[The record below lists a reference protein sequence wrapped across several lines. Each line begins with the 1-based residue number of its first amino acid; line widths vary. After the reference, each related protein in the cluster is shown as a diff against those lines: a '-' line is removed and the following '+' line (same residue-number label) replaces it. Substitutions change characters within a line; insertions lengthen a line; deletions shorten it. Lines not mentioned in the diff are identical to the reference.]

1 MIPRG
6 LDATAANLILVSDKV
21 RQVVAGQIPLP
32 EVVELFLTNY
42 CNFACPFC
50 RCAKYHGDTR
60 QFMDF
65 DTLARLLE
73 ELVGQGVRRIELGGG
88 GEPLEHPMIRQVLE
102 RFREQGFRFGLITN
116 GWRLTEFPE
125 LVDSIIECADWVR
138 FSLDGL
144 TDDVYRV
151 VHGRPNIAYQPL
163 RAAIAE
169 LVRRARARD
178 GVGWAPKVGIKL
190 ILQRPNRHQLLAAVD
205 EALDLGVNYLQFK
218 WLENHPWSIPP
229 EERPGLSEALHARL
243 QQLRDGS
250 LIVDVLPGYEA
261 REVRERCI
269 MSVLHPLIDWDGT
282 IYFCAFFHHR
292 KETHSIGNITTQ
304 RFFDCWNSEY
314 HRDRRRLVDPAQCV
328 ANCPMLRYNPIMKFI
343 VEEGFRF
350 HYI

>member
-144 TDDVYRV
+144 TDDVYRI
-151 VHGRPNIAYQPL
+151 VHGRPNVAYQPL

-169 LVRRARARD
+169 LVRRARGATALAGRQRLASSSFCSD
-178 GVGWAPKVGIKL
+178 PTSTNSSPPSMRRL
-190 ILQRPNRHQLLAAVD
+190 ILASTTYNSSGSKITPGASRRKS
-205 EALDLGVNYLQFK
+205 DLG
-218 WLENHPWSIPP
+218 
-229 EERPGLSEALHARL
+229 
-243 QQLRDGS
+243 
-250 LIVDVLPGYEA
+250 
-261 REVRERCI
+261 
-269 MSVLHPLIDWDGT
+269 
-282 IYFCAFFHHR
+282 
-292 KETHSIGNITTQ
+292 
-304 RFFDCWNSEY
+304 
-314 HRDRRRLVDPAQCV
+314 
-328 ANCPMLRYNPIMKFI
+328 
-343 VEEGFRF
+343 
-350 HYI
+350 